1 MNAPDRERIRSV
13 IFDVLG
19 AIAPEVDP
27 AAIVPDQALREQ
39 IDIDSFDFLNVI
51 IRLHEVLGIEIPES
65 DYAELTTLDGAVEYL
80 TRRGAGSGAQPAG
93 KGSG

>member
-1 MNAPDRERIRSV
+1 MSAPARERIRSV

-27 AAIVPDQALREQ
+27 AAIVPDQPLREQ

-51 IRLHEVLGIEIPES
+51 IRLHEALGIEIPES

-80 TRRGAGSGAQPAG
+80 TRRSAGSGAQPAG